1 MLSINHVLKN
11 KNKQKRKK
19 KGKQNP
25 ASFKT
30 VYGVSAVRSLIS
42 LAL

>member
-1 MLSINHVLKN
+1 MLAINHVLKN
-11 KNKQKRKK
+11 KNKQKKK